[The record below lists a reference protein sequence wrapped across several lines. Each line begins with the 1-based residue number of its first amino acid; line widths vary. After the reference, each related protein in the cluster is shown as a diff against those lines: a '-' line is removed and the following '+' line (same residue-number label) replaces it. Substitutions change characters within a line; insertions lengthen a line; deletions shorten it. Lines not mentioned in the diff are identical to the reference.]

1 MADAAITAGL
11 LEAVDDPEL
20 LGAGLS
26 PFPRQREI
34 LEAIE
39 TGQRIHVLACGR
51 RAGKT
56 LLGAAT
62 AVWDAALRGNLDRH
76 LRRGERRYAVC
87 VAVNVA
93 QARLFVSAART
104 ILEAS
109 PLLASLIENATD
121 DQIELSTGATIAAFP
136 CTARG
141 ARGWP
146 ISLLL
151 LDEFAHHV
159 DGEGNVASEGVWRA
173 LTPSTAQFGADARI
187 LVAST
192 PYGSDG
198 LFANLYDR
206 ARDGEIPDAAAHH
219 ATSAEMNPTLDPDF
233 LRGEF
238 ERDPDNFAAE
248 YEARFLGSGGAFLR
262 SDRIVAA
269 VDERGELG
277 RLEALDLLA
286 GLDPGFHHDPFGL
299 VVVGR
304 DTTRPDR
311 LRLAYAREWAPAPYE
326 SFGEKRDIEE
336 TRLAEIADVLRHY
349 EVTRAVCDQYL
360 APAIVEYF
368 GSRGIYVDAVPMTA
382 ASKTLAYQELRER
395 LNLGQLELYDHPD
408 LLAQLRRLKTRYRA
422 GAASVVNPRVGGSHG
437 DLAQALAIAV
447 LAFRGSGHATLQA
460 TSGYEPAPRTEG
472 LDDFLSGR
480 SGITADMG
488 F

>member
-1 MADAAITAGL
+1 VSDSITAGL
-11 LEAVDDPEL
+11 VEAIEDEQL

-39 TGQRIHVLACGR
+39 AGPRIHVLACGR

-56 LLGAAT
+56 LLGAAA

-104 ILEAS
+104 LLEAS
-109 PLLASLIENATD
+109 PLLSSLVENQTD
-121 DQIELSTGATIAAFP
+121 DRIDLSTGATIAAFP

-159 DGEGNVASEGVWRA
+159 DGEGNIASDAVWRA
-173 LTPSTAQFGADARI
+173 LTPSTAQFGAEARI

-198 LFANLYDR
+198 LFANLFDR
-206 ARDGEIPDAAAHH
+206 ARDAEISDAAAHH
-219 ATSAEMNPTLDPDF
+219 ATSAEMNPSLDSDF
-233 LRGEF
+233 LRAEF
-238 ERDPDNFAAE
+238 ERDPDNFGAE

-262 SDRIVAA
+262 SDRIAAA
-269 VDERGELG
+269 VDERDELD
-277 RLEALDLLA
+277 RLEAIDLLA
-286 GLDPGFHHDPFGL
+286 GLDPGFTNDPFG
-299 VVVGR
+299 VAIVGR
-304 DTTRPDR
+304 DTIRPDR
-311 LRLAYAREWAPAPYE
+311 LRLVCAREWAPATYE
-326 SFGEKRDIEE
+326 SLEERREIEDS
-336 TRLAEIADVLRHY
+336 TLAGVVEVLRHY
-349 EVTRAVCDQYL
+349 EVTRAVCDQHL
-360 APAIVEYF
+360 APAMVEYF
-368 GSRGIYVDAVPMTA
+368 GQRGIYVEPIPMTST
-382 ASKTLAYQELRER
+382 SKTLAFQELRER
-395 LNLGQLELYDHPD
+395 LNLGQLELYEHPA

-422 GAASVVNPRVGGSHG
+422 GSASVVNPRVGGSHG

-447 LAFRGSGHATLQA
+447 LACRSSGHTALSA
-460 TSGYEPAPRTEG
+460 SSGYDTHSAVI
-472 LDDFLSGR
+472 DDLLPGDP
-480 SGITADMG
+480 GITASMG

>member
-1 MADAAITAGL
+1 MADQVITAGL
-11 LEAVDDPEL
+11 LEAIDDPEL
-20 LGAGLS
+20 IGAGLT

-34 LEAIE
+34 LQAIE
-39 TGQRIHVLACGR
+39 TGPRIHVLACGR
-51 RAGKT
+51 RSGKT
-56 LLGAAT
+56 LLGALA
-62 AVWDAALRGNLDRH
+62 AVWDVCLRGHLDRH

-87 VAVNVA
+87 VAVNLA
-93 QARLFVSAART
+93 QARLFVSAAKS

-109 PLLASLIENATD
+109 PILAGLIESATD

-159 DGEGNVASEGVWRA
+159 DGEGNIASDAVWRA
-173 LTPSTAQFGADARI
+173 LTPSTAQFGAEARI
-187 LVAST
+187 LVSST

-198 LFANLYDR
+198 LFANLFDR
-206 ARDGEIPDAAAHH
+206 ARDGEIADAAAHH

-238 ERDPDNFAAE
+238 ERDPDNYAAE
-248 YEARFLGSGGAFLR
+248 YEARFLGSGGAFLS
-262 SDRIVAA
+262 SDRIAAA
-269 VDERGELG
+269 VDERDELG

-286 GLDPGFHHDPFGL
+286 GLDPGFTNDPFGL
-299 VVVGR
+299 VIVGR
-304 DTTRPDR
+304 DPTRPDR
-311 LRLAYAREWAPAPYE
+311 LRLACAREWAPAGY
-326 SFGEKRDIEE
+326 SSMGEKREIEDA
-336 TRLAEIADVLRHY
+336 RLADVVEVCRHY
-349 EVTRAVCDQYL
+349 EVTRAVCDQFM
-360 APAIVEYF
+360 APAIVDYF
-368 GSRGIYVDAVPMTA
+368 GQRGIYVDAIPMTA
-382 ASKTLAYQELRER
+382 TSKTLAYQELRER
-395 LNLGQLELYDHPD
+395 LNLGQLELYEHPD

-447 LAFRGSGHATLQA
+447 YALRGSGHGALEAST
-460 TSGYEPAPRTEG
+460 GYEPAASDG
-472 LDDFLSGR
+472 LDDLLSSAGGLDYGMR
-480 SGITADMG
+480 